1 MNQEVQ
7 DRIEELLQALHA
19 AAGKSFGS
27 EKWDR
32 ACDHATSVG
41 LFADPRS
48 DTFTRTVVEQ
58 ADPYL
63 VLAIA
68 KAADRLMP
76 FLSQF
81 QSDEKAAEWIV
92 KHREELTDIL
102 DDDEISQSIYES
114 RRNRGTYSQPT
125 EQQKYEQM
133 RAKQGAYWARGRGK

>member
-19 AAGKSFGS
+19 AAGQSIGKD
-27 EKWDR
+27 KWDR
-32 ACDHATSVG
+32 ACEHATSVG

-81 QSDEKAAEWIV
+81 QSDEQAAEWIV

-102 DDDEISQSIYES
+102 DDDEINQSIYEG
-114 RRNRGTYSQPT
+114 RRKRGFGNALT
-125 EQQKYEQM
+125 EQQQYEQA
-133 RAKQGAYWARGRGK
+133 RAKRMGARR